1 MSHTTAFR
9 LPRPC
14 EFDKTLMDRMG
25 NGILCPKCG
34 HKLFDPGEEQTC
46 DCARCSKKWCARF
59 SLGMLSVSVVK

>member
-46 DCARCSKKWCARF
+46 DCARCSKK
-59 SLGMLSVSVVK
+59 